1 MFVSRYQD
9 RPSTLKVEN
18 KIEYNGRK
26 GTVYSLNEC
35 NITVWEDGEVTAQRK
50 YYAKSEPESTFP
62 NMTVNDGAINLP
74 IDDLVVFLLARIK
87 PEELAEGIIS
97 DDDARTALLDKLA
110 ERYNEPGFTDADRR
124 AFLTKVQQQVYAE
137 AIGRAIERL
146 NKAEESHRARD
157 DYYRWRAVE
166 TGHYRG
172 LFEKYQA
179 ALYELR
185 EAGNLD
191 DSGVQRRLDM
201 HTRPDA
207 LDESI
212 KHHRDP
218 VVRESVGEHW
228 HESREY
234 WRTRLEAFF
243 PEPADEPSP
252 ALNEAGV

>member
-26 GTVYSLNEC
+26 GTVYSLNEV

-50 YYAKSEPESTFP
+50 YYAKSEPASTFP
-62 NMTVNDGAINLP
+62 NMTVNDGSINLP
-74 IDDLVVFLLARIK
+74 IEDLVVFLLARIT
-87 PEELAEGIIS
+87 PLELAEGIIS
-97 DDDARTALLDKLA
+97 DDEARTALIDKLA

-124 AFLTKVQQQVYAE
+124 AFLTKVQQQIYAE
-137 AIGRAIERL
+137 AIGHAVERL
-146 NKAEESHRARD
+146 NKAEEGRRARD
-157 DYYRWRAVE
+157 DYYRWRVVE

-179 ALYELR
+179 TLHELR
-185 EAGNLD
+185 EAGKID
-191 DSGVQRRLDM
+191 DAEVQRRLDM
-201 HTRPDA
+201 NTRPDA

-228 HESREY
+228 HESRKY
-234 WRTRLEAFF
+234 WRARLEAFF
-243 PEPADEPSP
+243 PEPSDLAARTLSEG
-252 ALNEAGV
+252 E